1 MPSPPL
7 AQPRLPAADCGSL
20 VAAAPTSAPLHAAP
34 APAGAFAQQQAYAQ
48 QPQPQPQPQQ
58 QQPQQQQPQ
67 PQPQQQQTYAAMLA
81 SLHPASRTE
90 AGNGFYQ
97 QTAASVGANSFDPSG
112 GLGAAPGPYLPAAA
126 QPGAWTQNGA

>member
-1 MPSPPL
+1 ML
-7 AQPRLPAADCGSL
+7 AALPA
-20 VAAAPTSAPLHAAP
+20 
-34 APAGAFAQQQAYAQ
+34 
-48 QPQPQPQPQQ
+48 
-58 QQPQQQQPQ
+58 
-67 PQPQQQQTYAAMLA
+67 
-81 SLHPASRTE
+81 ASRTE

>member
-1 MPSPPL
+1 MPPL

-48 QPQPQPQPQQ
+48 QPQPQPQPQP
-58 QQPQQQQPQ
+58 QQP
-67 PQPQQQQTYAAMLA
+67 QTYAAMLA
-81 SLHPASRTE
+81 ALPHASRTE

-97 QTAASVGANSFDPSG
+97 QTAASAGANSFDPSG

>member
-7 AQPRLPAADCGSL
+7 AQPRLPATECGSL

-48 QPQPQPQPQQ
+48 QPQPQPQPQPQ
-58 QQPQQQQPQ
+58 QQQQPQ
-67 PQPQQQQTYAAMLA
+67 PQQQTYAAMLA
-81 SLHPASRTE
+81 ALPPASRTE

>member
-1 MPSPPL
+1 ML
-7 AQPRLPAADCGSL
+7 TAQA
-20 VAAAPTSAPLHAAP
+20 HAR
-34 APAGAFAQQQAYAQ
+34 PAGALLAHLPLLAATPLQTML
-48 QPQPQPQPQQ
+48 
-58 QQPQQQQPQ
+58 PQ

-81 SLHPASRTE
+81 SLPPASRTE

>member
-7 AQPRLPAADCGSL
+7 AQPRLPATECGSL

-48 QPQPQPQPQQ
+48 QPQPQPQPQ
-58 QQPQQQQPQ
+58 PQQ
-67 PQPQQQQTYAAMLA
+67 QQQQTYAAMLA
-81 SLHPASRTE
+81 SLPPASRTE

>member
-20 VAAAPTSAPLHAAP
+20 AAAAPTSAPLHAAP

-48 QPQPQPQPQQ
+48 QPQPQ
-58 QQPQQQQPQ
+58 QQPQQQQQ
-67 PQPQQQQTYAAMLA
+67 QQQQQTYAAMLA
-81 SLHPASRTE
+81 ALPPASRPE

>member
-1 MPSPPL
+1 MPAPPL
-7 AQPRLPAADCGSL
+7 AHPRLPAADCGSL

-48 QPQPQPQPQQ
+48 QPQPQPQPQ
-58 QQPQQQQPQ
+58 PQQ
-67 PQPQQQQTYAAMLA
+67 QQQQTYAAMLA
-81 SLHPASRTE
+81 SLPPASRTE

>member
-7 AQPRLPAADCGSL
+7 AQPRLPAAECGGL
-20 VAAAPTSAPLHAAP
+20 VAAAPASAPLHAAP

-48 QPQPQPQPQQ
+48 QPQQPQPQP
-58 QQPQQQQPQ
+58 QQPQ
-67 PQPQQQQTYAAMLA
+67 PQPQPQTYAAMLA
-81 SLHPASRTE
+81 GLPPASRTE

-112 GLGAAPGPYLPAAA
+112 GLGAAPGPSLPAAA